1 MSCSTAVIVDFMKV
15 EKPDQMISMERSATK
30 NYQEQD
36 SMNMFQSVG
45 LFRKY
50 LLTKAQRNIGKTNED
65 ESEAIKRA
73 PYSSGRLIPNT
84 LRDATYR
91 HPTLLEQMIFPQTR
105 REPVLPIAP
114 GQDYSK
120 AQLTIFYSGNINVYD
135 NVPPEKFQTIMLLAG
150 GSAPIVT
157 STPDIDVAKPPQKF
171 KLPSLCKLQ
180 ADLPLARKLS
190 LQRFLQKR
198 RDRIINKAPY
208 VSPAI
213 TARKHDNRDEDDRL
227 STNGDAAGF
236 DNEHTGL
243 FPFPSRFGY
252 LLPVTASK
260 GCQKYSLFILLKL
273 KPKEMM

>member
-1 MSCSTAVIVDFMKV
+1 MSCSTAVTADFMKV
-15 EKPDQMISMERSATK
+15 GKPDQMMSMERSVTK
-30 NYQEQD
+30 NDQEHD
-36 SMNMFQSVG
+36 SMNMSQSVG

-73 PYSSGRLIPNT
+73 PYSKCRLIPYA
-84 LRDATYR
+84 LRDATCR
-91 HPTLLEQMIFPQTR
+91 HPTLLEQKIFPQIR
-105 REPVLPIAP
+105 REPVLPTSP

-135 NVPPEKFQTIMLLAG
+135 NVPLEKFQAIMLLAG

-157 STPDIDVAKPPQKF
+157 STPDMDVARPPQKF

-180 ADLPLARKLS
+180 ADLPLARKHS
-190 LQRFLQKR
+190 LQCFLQKR

-213 TARKHDNRDEDDRL
+213 TARKHDDQDEDERL

-236 DNEHTGL
+236 DNENTSL
-243 FPFPSRFGY
+243 SPFPSRFGY
-252 LLPVTASK
+252 FLPVTASK
-260 GCQKYSLFILLKL
+260 GCQV
-273 KPKEMM
+273 